1 MANFTLATAEQLL
14 NESQVNEFPVDF
26 DAAWEWLEYSTKGN
40 AWQSFQN
47 AGFLEQTDFMV
58 NHKKSTGGRAAREI
72 WLTIDCFKQWAMMSG
87 TSKGK
92 RVRLYFIECER
103 KLKQLTQPKD
113 SLELIVAQAETIAML
128 ARAANEQRL
137 VMQKHRELLE
147 AHEEA
152 IENIRSHTVG
162 HDGYYTLAA
171 FVNTYGINMSSRDWK
186 QTGKR
191 LTAMSKKQGK
201 LIKLIPD
208 VKYGCINAYDE
219 SVLKQWFV
227 GEC

>member
-1 MANFTLATAEQLL
+1 MSTFTLATAEQLL
-14 NESQVNEFPVDF
+14 ADSEVNEFAVDF
-26 DAAWEWLEYSTKGN
+26 DAAWEWLEYSNKAN

-58 NHKKSTGGRAAREI
+58 NHEFTGARQKRVVH
-72 WLTIDCFKQWAMMSG
+72 LTVDCFKQWAMMSG

-92 RVRLYFIECER
+92 QVRLYFIQCER

-113 SLELIVAQAETIAML
+113 SLELIIAQAESIAML

-137 VMQKHRELLE
+137 MMQKHRELLE

-152 IENIRSHTVG
+152 IDDIRSHTIG
-162 HDGYYTLAA
+162 HEGYYTLAA

-191 LTAMSKKQGK
+191 LTAMSKKLGK
-201 LIKLIPD
+201 LVKQIPD